1 MAIEAKDIA
10 AITSS
15 SIQEMVIYPTTDE
28 QEVMTT
34 RMTGTEETEI
44 VDQENAEGGKFHF
57 FIYETCMYITKEMNC
72 PRYLKGAGLTRD
84 LGQGQGTDTAAA
96 VDLTVRLVVVVGQ
109 IVAID
114 TAVGGVDAV
123 GLIAETGTAMIAPA
137 GLAPKSLQFRHPLH
151 LDME

>member
-34 RMTGTEETEI
+34 RMTGTEETKI

-57 FIYETCMYITKEMNC
+57 FVYETCMYITKKMNC
-72 PRYLKGAGLTRD
+72 SRSLKGAGLTRD

-114 TAVGGVDAV
+114 TAVGGADAV
-123 GLIAETGTAMIAPA
+123 GLIAETGIAMIALA